1 MKTEI
6 IGSIQS
12 GFSPLWVLVWAL
24 MALAIADIVRSD
36 VKVAP
41 KWAWIAV
48 VVVFFPVG
56 PLLYLLWGR
65 VGRRAAQG
73 FVPEP

>member
-6 IGSIQS
+6 VGSIQYVL
-12 GFSPLWVLVWAL
+12 SPLWVVVWAL
-24 MALAIADIVRSD
+24 MAFAIADIVRGD

-41 KWAWIAV
+41 KWAWIAA

-56 PLLYLLWGR
+56 PVLYLLWGR
-65 VGRRAAQG
+65 VNRRAASSFVQG
-73 FVPEP
+73 P

>member
-6 IGSIQS
+6 IGTIHT
-12 GFSPLWVLVWAL
+12 GLSPQWVLVWAM
-24 MALAIADIVRSD
+24 MALAIADIVRGD

-41 KWAWIAV
+41 KWVWIAAV
-48 VVVFFPVG
+48 VVSFPIG

-65 VGRRAAQG
+65 VSRRAAQG

>member
-6 IGSIQS
+6 IGTIHA
-12 GFSPLWVLVWAL
+12 GLSPLWVLVLAM
-24 MALAIADIVRSD
+24 MALAIADIVRGD

-48 VVVFFPVG
+48 VVVFFPIG

-65 VGRRAAQG
+65 VSRRAARG
-73 FVPEP
+73 FDPKP

>member
-1 MKTEI
+1 MKTAI
-6 IGSIQS
+6 IGSIHS
-12 GFSPLWVLVWAL
+12 GLSPLWVLVWAL
-24 MALAIADIVRSD
+24 MALAIADIVRGD

-65 VGRRAAQG
+65 VGRRPAQG
-73 FVPEP
+73 FVPER